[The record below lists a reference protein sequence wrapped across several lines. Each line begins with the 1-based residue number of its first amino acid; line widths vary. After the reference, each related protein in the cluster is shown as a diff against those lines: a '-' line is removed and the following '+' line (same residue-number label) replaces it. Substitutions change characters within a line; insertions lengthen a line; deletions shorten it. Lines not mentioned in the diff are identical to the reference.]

1 MAQGRDRASFTVD
14 CDKNQSQGLDMFW
27 KKRKALF
34 NQSTGSKGMSC
45 FVCSQVV
52 RKPAAVC
59 GNVGKFLTAQLFK
72 LDLSGALE
80 DFISLNFSCIMTH
93 FDVIY

>member
-1 MAQGRDRASFTVD
+1 
-14 CDKNQSQGLDMFW
+14 MFW

-59 GNVGKFLTAQLFK
+59 GNVGKFLTA
-72 LDLSGALE
+72 
-80 DFISLNFSCIMTH
+80 
-93 FDVIY
+93 